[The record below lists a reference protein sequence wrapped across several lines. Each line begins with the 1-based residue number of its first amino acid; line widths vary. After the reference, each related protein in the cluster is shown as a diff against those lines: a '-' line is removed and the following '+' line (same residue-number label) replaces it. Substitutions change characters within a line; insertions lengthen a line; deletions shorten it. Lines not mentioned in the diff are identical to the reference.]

1 MAKTG
6 VIRIDDTV
14 KKNAEIVFE
23 EMGMSPSTAVEVFFR
38 QVARSRC
45 FPFII
50 QADNVPNEVTLAAM
64 DDAENN
70 RNMHGPYNSVEDLM
84 EDLNA

>member
-6 VIRIDDTV
+6 VIRIDDNV
-14 KKNAEIVFE
+14 KKNAERVLE
-23 EMGMSPSTAVEVFFR
+23 EMGMSAATAVEVFFR
-38 QVARSRC
+38 QLTRSKQ

-50 QADNVPNEVTLAAM
+50 QAENVPNEVTLAAM

-70 RNMHGPYNSVEDLM
+70 RNMHGPYNSVDELM